1 MITIISFLSIISI
14 LVVLHELGHFW
25 AARAFGIRVKEF
37 GLGYPPRILSLK
49 RNDTVYSLNL
59 LPLGGFV
66 KLLGEEDDSDPESF
80 ASKGI
85 LPRAIVV
92 SAGAITNL
100 LLPIIAFSV
109 LFMIPT
115 EKIVGQVTIL
125 KVEPD
130 TPASEAG
137 LEPGDIV
144 QYVDGREIR
153 NTSDLGMIVR
163 LRMGS
168 IIEWT
173 ILRESRATLIPPSP
187 DPTRRIIPPP
197 INSRIEI
204 FKLTPRY
211 DYPEGQGP
219 TGIIISVSNPKKI
232 KSSSAITKA
241 IPMGF
246 QRTVDI
252 LVLTKNE
259 VTRWFVS
266 EKKPTLGEDLTG
278 PIGIARL
285 TGEVAKMGLVPLVE
299 LAAFISISLAI
310 LNILP
315 IPALDGG
322 RLLFIGI
329 EWVRRGKKISPRKE
343 GLIHMIGFVMLI
355 TLILIVSFFD
365 IAKIVQGDSMLR

>member
-1 MITIISFLSIISI
+1 
-14 LVVLHELGHFW
+14 VVLHELGHFW
-25 AARAFGIRVKEF
+25 TARAFGIKVKEF
-37 GLGYPPRILSLK
+37 GLGYPPRILSFK
-49 RNDTVYSLNL
+49 RNNTVYSLNL

-66 KLLGEEDDSDPESF
+66 KLLGEDDDTDPESF

-92 SAGAITNL
+92 SAGALTNL

-115 EKIVGQVTIL
+115 EKIAGQVTIMQ
-125 KVEPD
+125 VEPN

-137 LEPGDIV
+137 LIPGDIV

-168 IIEWT
+168 ITEWE

-187 DPTRRIIPPP
+187 DPTRRITPPA
-197 INSRIEI
+197 INSEI
-204 FKLTPRY
+204 KTFNLTPRY
-211 DYPEGQGP
+211 DFPDGQGP
-219 TGIIISVSNPKKI
+219 TGIIISLSNAKRI
-232 KSSSAITKA
+232 KTSNSVTES
-241 IPMGF
+241 IPMGI

-266 EKKPTLGEDLTG
+266 AKKPTLGEDLTG

-285 TGEVAKMGLVPLVE
+285 TGEVAKSGLVPLVE
-299 LAAFISISLAI
+299 LAAFLSISLAI

-329 EWVRRGKKISPRKE
+329 EWIRRGKKISPQKE
-343 GLIHMIGFVMLI
+343 GLIHMTGFIMLI
-355 TLILIVSFFD
+355 ILILVVSFFD
-365 IAKIVQGDSMLR
+365 IAKIVQGDSILR